1 MKRLKILLPS
11 PEQVQDGLFAFFR
24 ILLLGFAAGIACG
37 MFLTG
42 CKLALKIV
50 P

>member
-11 PEQVQDGLFAFFR
+11 VEQVQDGLVAFFR
-24 ILLLGFAAGIACG
+24 ILLLGFACGLSVG